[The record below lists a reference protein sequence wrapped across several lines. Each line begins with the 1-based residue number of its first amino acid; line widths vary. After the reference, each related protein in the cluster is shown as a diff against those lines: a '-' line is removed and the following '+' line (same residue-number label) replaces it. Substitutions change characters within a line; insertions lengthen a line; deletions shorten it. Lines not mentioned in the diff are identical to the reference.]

1 MRLRIGLNTGAVV
14 AGVIGRHKFIY
25 DLWGDA
31 VNVAARMESHGV
43 TGRVQVSEATHRLLA
58 GTYGFDSRGL
68 IEVKGKG
75 PMPAYLLKPALLAA

>member
-14 AGVIGRHKFIY
+14 AGVIGRHKFNY
-25 DLWGDA
+25 DLGGDA

-43 TGRVQVSEATHRLLA
+43 AGRVQVSEATHRLLA
-58 GTYGFDSRGL
+58 GAYGFDSRGM

-75 PMPAYLLKPALLAA
+75 QMQAYLLKPAVLAA